1 MTIQEKTDQSIRL
14 VFRLGVVVTPVLL
27 ALAVTAAFWSMRLFN
42 VLMAAV
48 IGVIVG
54 TAVYLTQ
61 GIKCPACKM
70 RLGPLLWAGK
80 WGSQTPLRR
89 CPYCKIGFE
98 TELPIEGAKGDGRSE
113 TMAGPSGSR
122 VGDG

>member
-1 MTIQEKTDQSIRL
+1 MTIREKTDRSIQL
-14 VFRLGVVVTPVLL
+14 VFRLGVIAVPLLL
-27 ALAVTAAFWSMRLFN
+27 ALAVMAAFWSMRLFN

-54 TAVYLTQ
+54 ASVYLTQ
-61 GIKCPACKM
+61 GIKCPACRM

-80 WGSQTPLRR
+80 WGSQAPLRR

-98 TELPIEGAKGDGRSE
+98 TELPILGTKGDGRPE
-113 TMAGPSGSR
+113 TRTGPNSGR
-122 VGDG
+122 VGDE